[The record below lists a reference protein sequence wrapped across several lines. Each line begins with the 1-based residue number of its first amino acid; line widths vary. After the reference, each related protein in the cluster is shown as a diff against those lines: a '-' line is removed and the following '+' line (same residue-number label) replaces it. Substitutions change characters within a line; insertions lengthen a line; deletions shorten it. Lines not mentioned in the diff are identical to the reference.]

1 MSINVPLWNGADAD
15 AGHSATTD
23 CCRQVRTFEFGLL
36 ILCLDSVHAIAG
48 GTCATVRARLVTS
61 ASSQDASNRHRKPV
75 VTILITSWSCSLS
88 PLQTCRMDTG
98 HLVYIRHEH
107 PGLFLVLVHEH
118 ERVWPLHVS
127 HMELDRTGRPC
138 CFVATGTTSARE
150 EQNKSYSIAAR
161 LGSIILST
169 STIVQ
174 LFASMR

>member
-1 MSINVPLWNGADAD
+1 MCLFGM
-15 AGHSATTD
+15 
-23 CCRQVRTFEFGLL
+23 VRTVMRDTQPQRIAGRPADGSEPFNFGLL
-36 ILCLDSVHAIAG
+36 TLCLDSVRAIAE

-61 ASSQDASNRHRKPV
+61 ASSQDASDRHRKPV
-75 VTILITSWSCSLS
+75 VTILCTSCSCSLS

-107 PGLFLVLVHEH
+107 PGLFWFWFKRASVF
-118 ERVWPLHVS
+118 WPLHVS
-127 HMELDRTGRPC
+127 HMELDRTSWPC

-174 LFASMR
+174 WFASMR